1 MQFLQINLAKMQGTR
16 VVRVGGEP
24 FIAVPMRNLFAHS
37 RDAIY
42 ANFIMNETT
51 SYGHTFVV
59 SGRRQRGSER
69 MPIIGNVSPFV
80 PMAKEDAEVVPD
92 EELQKGFKV
101 DPQTGEILTTQPSTN
116 DESEEEEPSTNNPS
130 EEEEPSKNDESE
142 DEDPF
147 EEAAR
152 EMREEV

>member
-24 FIAVPMRNLFAHS
+24 FIAIPMRNLFAHS

-59 SGRRQRGSER
+59 SERRQKGTER

-92 EELQKGFKV
+92 EELQNGLKV
-101 DPQTGEILTTQPSTN
+101 DPQTGEILTTQSSTN
-116 DESEEEEPSTNNPS
+116 SLGGASDI
-130 EEEEPSKNDESE
+130 
-142 DEDPF
+142 F

-152 EMREEV
+152 KLHEEGVDIVQSHDPSI

>member
-51 SYGHTFVV
+51 AYGHTFVV
-59 SGRRQRGSER
+59 SERRQKGAER

-92 EELQKGFKV
+92 EELQKGFQV
-101 DPQTGEILTTQPSTN
+101 DPQTGEILSTQPAAQTFGGAS
-116 DESEEEEPSTNNPS
+116 DV
-130 EEEEPSKNDESE
+130 
-142 DEDPF
+142 F

-152 EMREEV
+152 KMREEGVDIVQSHDPNV

>member
-16 VVRVGGEP
+16 IVRVNGEP

-37 RDAIY
+37 REAIY

-59 SGRRQRGSER
+59 SERRQRDGER

-80 PMAKEDAEVVPD
+80 PMGKEEAEVVPED
-92 EELQKGFKV
+92 ELNSGFKV
-101 DPQTGEILTTQPSTN
+101 DPETGEMIPNS
-116 DESEEEEPSTNNPS
+116 
-130 EEEEPSKNDESE
+130 
-142 DEDPF
+142 
-147 EEAAR
+147 
-152 EMREEV
+152 

>member
-16 VVRVGGEP
+16 IVRVGGEP
-24 FIAVPMRNLFAHS
+24 FIAIPMRNLFAHS

-51 SYGHTFVV
+51 AYGHTFVV
-59 SGRRQRGSER
+59 SERRQKGAER

-92 EELQKGFKV
+92 EELQNGFKV
-101 DPQTGEILTTQPSTN
+101 DPQTGEILTPESSTDN
-116 DESEEEEPSTNNPS
+116 QSGTN
-130 EEEEPSKNDESE
+130 
-142 DEDPF
+142 DPF

-152 EMREEV
+152 KMAEEGVDYMQHHDPNV

>member
-24 FIAVPMRNLFAHS
+24 FIAIPMRNLFAHS

-51 SYGHTFVV
+51 AYGHTFVV
-59 SGRRQRGSER
+59 SERRQRDGER

-80 PMAKEDAEVVPD
+80 PMAKEDAELVPED
-92 EELQKGFKV
+92 ELKNGFKV
-101 DPQTGEILTTQPSTN
+101 DPETGEIIQTTS
-116 DESEEEEPSTNNPS
+116 ESEQTS
-130 EEEEPSKNDESE
+130 ET
-142 DEDPF
+142 EDPF
-147 EEAAR
+147 EEAAKK
-152 EMREEV
+152 MAEEGVDYVQSHDPNI

>member
-24 FIAVPMRNLFAHS
+24 FIAIPMRNLFAHS

-59 SGRRQRGSER
+59 SERRQRDGER

-92 EELQKGFKV
+92 EELQNGFKV
-101 DPQTGEILTTQPSTN
+101 DPQTGEILNPQPAA
-116 DESEEEEPSTNNPS
+116 NNQS
-130 EEEEPSKNDESE
+130 AA
-142 DEDPF
+142 EDPF

-152 EMREEV
+152 KMAEEGGNYVQHIDPSV

>member
-51 SYGHTFVV
+51 AYGHTFVV
-59 SGRRQRGSER
+59 SERRQRDGER

-80 PMAKEDAEVVPD
+80 PMTKEEAEVVPD
-92 EELQKGFKV
+92 EELQKGFQV
-101 DPQTGEILTTQPSTN
+101 DPQTGEILTPQSAAETSGSTS
-116 DESEEEEPSTNNPS
+116 DV
-130 EEEEPSKNDESE
+130 
-142 DEDPF
+142 F

-152 EMREEV
+152 KMREEGVDYVQSHDPNV